1 MTSVEKQ
8 FSVFLAN
15 KPKALAQVCQELAQ
29 AKINVRAMSMMDSV
43 EHGVLRMVPADA
55 DEARNVLRQLGLQ
68 VQETEV
74 LCVTMPNRPG
84 AMADLLIR
92 LASAHIKLSYAYV
105 TSGATGGK
113 TIAVMKV
120 NHMAK
125 ARKALENRK
134 SGTRDMSTKLRRPSP
149 LR

>member
-1 MTSVEKQ
+1 MKVEKQ

-15 KPKALAQVCQELAQ
+15 KPKVLAQVCQELAR
-29 AKINVRAMSMMDSV
+29 AKVNIQAMSMMDSV
-43 EHGVLRMVPADA
+43 EHGVLRIVPADA
-55 DEARNVLRQLGLQ
+55 QKARKVMHGLGLQ
-68 VQETEV
+68 IQETEV

-92 LASAHIKLSYAYV
+92 LASVHIKLSYAYV
-105 TSGATGGK
+105 TSGVAGGK

-120 NHMAK
+120 NNMAK
-125 ARKALENRK
+125 AQKALENRK
-134 SGTRDMSTKLRRPSP
+134 SGTRDMSSKLRRPAP

>member
-1 MTSVEKQ
+1 MKVEKQ

-15 KPKALAQVCQELAQ
+15 KPKVLAQVCQELAQ
-29 AKINVRAMSMMDSV
+29 AKVNIQAMSMMDSV
-43 EHGVLRMVPADA
+43 EHGVLRIVPADA
-55 DEARNVLRQLGLQ
+55 QKARKVMNGLGLQ
-68 VQETEV
+68 IQETEV

-92 LASAHIKLSYAYV
+92 LASVHIKLSYAYV
-105 TSGATGGK
+105 TSGVAGGK

-120 NHMAK
+120 NNMAK
-125 ARKALENRK
+125 AQKALENRK
-134 SGTRDMSTKLRRPSP
+134 SGTRDMSTKLRRPAP

>member
-1 MTSVEKQ
+1 LKVEKQ

-15 KPKALAQVCQELAQ
+15 KPKVLAQVCQELAQ
-29 AKINVRAMSMMDSV
+29 AKVNIQAMSMMDSV
-43 EHGVLRMVPADA
+43 EHGVLRIVPADA
-55 DEARNVLRQLGLQ
+55 QKARKVMSGLGLQ
-68 VQETEV
+68 IQETEV

-92 LASAHIKLSYAYV
+92 LASVHIKLSYAYV
-105 TSGATGGK
+105 TSGVAGGK

-120 NHMAK
+120 NNMAK
-125 ARKALENRK
+125 AQKALENRK
-134 SGTRDMSTKLRRPSP
+134 SGTRDMSSKLRRPAP